1 MTDRGQ
7 HEQYPDHDRPT
18 RGDLVRQQRFEQFY
32 RSIIA
37 VQRDGS
43 TRAMCIKGIKG
54 VGKSIGVEMYFC
66 PQGEK

>member
-1 MTDRGQ
+1 MIEKGQ
-7 HEQYPDHDRPT
+7 HEKYPDHDRPT
-18 RGDLVRQQRFEQFY
+18 RGDLVRQQRYEQCY

-54 VGKSIGVEMYFC
+54 VGKSIGIEMYFS
-66 PQGEK
+66 PQDEK

>member
-1 MTDRGQ
+1 MTERRQ
-7 HEQYPDHDRPT
+7 HEQYPDHDRITPV
-18 RGDLVRQQRFEQFY
+18 DLVWQQRFEQFY

-54 VGKSIGVEMYFC
+54 VGKSIGIEMYFSL
-66 PQGEK
+66 QNEK

>member
-1 MTDRGQ
+1 LTEKGQ
-7 HEQYPDHDRPT
+7 HEHSPDHDRMT
-18 RGDLVRQQRFEQFY
+18 HVDLVRQQRFEQFY

-43 TRAMCIKGIKG
+43 TRAMYIKGIKG
-54 VGKSIGVEMYFC
+54 VGRSIGVDMYFC